1 MPDNREEVTPGP
13 MAKSIR
19 KAGLKK
25 TKIKSGN
32 DPGDLLLAKEL
43 DHLTEELVE
52 VAEEMELESREGST
66 LEDIE
71 GAKALAS
78 EVLEKYSNFL
88 KKLDGRHKTELEQ
101 SVEPVV
107 ERIMKGLTLLKEAPE

>member
-1 MPDNREEVTPGP
+1 MDKT
-13 MAKSIR
+13 IR
-19 KAGLKK
+19 KAELKNPK
-25 TKIKSGN
+25 TKGGSETA
-32 DPGDLLLAKEL
+32 DSLLAKEL

-52 VAEEMELESREGST
+52 VAEEMELESKDGST

-78 EVLEKYSNFL
+78 EVLEKYSNLL
-88 KKLDGRHKTELEQ
+88 KKLDESHKVQLQ
-101 SVEPVV
+101 KSVEPVV

>member
-1 MPDNREEVTPGP
+1 

-25 TKIKSGN
+25 TKTKNSS

-43 DHLTEELVE
+43 DHLAEELVE
-52 VAEEMELESREGST
+52 VVDEMELESGEGST

-78 EVLEKYSNFL
+78 EVLEKYSNLL
-88 KKLDGRHKTELEQ
+88 KKLDDRHKAQLEQ